1 MCIHDPFK
9 SDIYSLGL
17 SLLMIYVIKIKK
29 FKNKAEI
36 FNFFD
41 DAIAVENYTNTINLN
56 RFFFK

>member
-41 DAIAVENYTNTINLN
+41 DAIAVKNYQIPLI
-56 RFFFK
+56 